1 MKALRIVNRDNTC
14 VYVERR
20 VLRFFWRRV
29 SPKFSTNI
37 EAYNWV
43 RSQGGVKLIRKSN
56 GKK

>member
-43 RSQGGVKLIRKSN
+43 RSQSDVKLIRKS
-56 GKK
+56 K